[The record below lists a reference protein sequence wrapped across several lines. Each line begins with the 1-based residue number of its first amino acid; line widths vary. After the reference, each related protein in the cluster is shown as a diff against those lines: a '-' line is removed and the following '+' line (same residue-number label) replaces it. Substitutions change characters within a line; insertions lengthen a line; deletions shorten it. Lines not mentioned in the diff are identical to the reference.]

1 MPEAEAMFTVSI
13 VQEQTSGPALL
24 GIVRRTAGPFLL
36 VVPGQALD
44 YLPDKELGGFLL
56 EARALHSDRRL
67 VLATKDRRVLDAA
80 QSHGWQTVTTVKQM
94 KLLLGSHASAAEA
107 LRAFSPVS
115 WRRDIRSRLQSVGL
129 LSLPKLRIWVLFL
142 LSIGAFLYVFFRL
155 LPSAEIRI
163 WPNQE
168 TENFTTNVYLRA
180 SGAVLLVPGERVRV
194 LPLQRL
200 TVKLDRTITYDQISK
215 NFTGTNAQMMVTVF
229 NDSDERYSLRKKTR
243 LVNQAG
249 MRFRL
254 QRDVILEPHTKQEIP
269 AVADPLDQ
277 YGEVL
282 GKRGNVPAMI
292 KWDFPGLTEKERS
305 LVYVRNEKP
314 AEGGATSYV
323 NLLTKEDVEGSA
335 SHPGARYRL
344 EQELLMVA
352 KQQVEEERINRNN
365 LDGTHFVQLKYD
377 ELTKVSFRD
386 FSLSESFIGQNVT
399 SIPVRGGI
407 EYTVILYDENELLEL
422 LKEEILKRVPGERM
436 VVPASLT
443 KENMNIHVIAPW
455 DDDLQWVKI
464 TADLTYNQRYVLNP
478 ITPSGAKFGKF
489 IRDSVAGKTSSEAYR
504 VIKNL
509 PEVSKVEINLWPPWA
524 YTLPKIGA
532 NIAIMEME
540 AM

>member
-1 MPEAEAMFTVSI
+1 MPEAEATFTVSI

-24 GIVRRTAGPFLL
+24 GIIRRTAGPFLL
-36 VVPGQALD
+36 VVPGQALSH
-44 YLPDKELGGFLL
+44 LPDEELGGFLL

-67 VLATKDRRVLDAA
+67 VLATKDQRVLDAA

-94 KLLLGSHASAAEA
+94 KLFLGSHASAAEA

-115 WRRDIRSRLQSVGL
+115 WRRDIRNRLQSVGL

-180 SGAVLLVPGERVRV
+180 SGAVLPVPGERVRV

-200 TVKLDRTITYDQISK
+200 TVKFDRTITYDQISK
-215 NFTGTNAQMMVTVF
+215 NFTGTNARMMVAVF

-254 QRDVILEPHTKQEIP
+254 QSDVILEPHTKQEIP

-282 GKRGNVPAMI
+282 GQRGNVPAAI
-292 KWDFPGLTEKERS
+292 KWDFPGLTEKERN
-305 LVYVRNEKP
+305 LVYARNEKP
-314 AEGGATSYV
+314 ADGGTTSYV

-352 KQQVEEERINRNN
+352 KQQVEEERISFNN
-365 LDGTHFVQLKYD
+365 LSVTHFVQLKYD
-377 ELTKVSFRD
+377 ELTKVLFRD

-399 SIPVRGGI
+399 SIPVRGSI

-436 VVPASLT
+436 VVPTSLT
-443 KENMNIHVIAPW
+443 KENVNIHVIAPW

-489 IRDSVAGKTSSEAYR
+489 IRYSVAGKTSSEAYR

-524 YTLPKIGA
+524 YTLPEIGA

>member
-1 MPEAEAMFTVSI
+1 MPETEVTFTVSI

-44 YLPDKELGGFLL
+44 HLPDKELGGFLL

-67 VLATKDRRVLDAA
+67 VLATKDQRVLDAA
-80 QSHGWQTVTTVKQM
+80 QSHGWQTVTTVKQI
-94 KLLLGSHASAAEA
+94 KLLLGFHVSAAEA

-115 WRRDIRSRLQSVGL
+115 WRRDIRNRLQSVGL

-180 SGAVLLVPGERVRV
+180 SGAVLPVPGERVRV

-200 TVKLDRTITYDQISK
+200 TVKFDRTITYDQISK
-215 NFTGTNAQMMVTVF
+215 NFTGTNARMMVTVF

-254 QRDVILEPHTKQEIP
+254 QSDVILEPHTKQEIP

-282 GKRGNVPAMI
+282 GERGNVPVMI

-305 LVYVRNEKP
+305 LVYARNEKP
-314 AEGGATSYV
+314 AQGGATSYV

-352 KQQVEEERINRNN
+352 KQQVEEERINFNN
-365 LDGTHFVQLKYD
+365 LNGTYFVQLKYD
-377 ELTKVSFRD
+377 ELTKVLFRG

-399 SIPVRGGI
+399 SIPVRGSI

-436 VVPASLT
+436 VVPTSLT
-443 KENMNIHVIAPW
+443 NENVNIHVIAPW

-524 YTLPKIGA
+524 YTLPEIGA